1 MKIIVFA
8 LERAALTLLI
18 AAGIGMALCPRAD
31 AQPDFSDQASVLA
44 ARSGV
49 SLEQA
54 AARVKRKTGGRIL
67 SAETINRKG
76 KRVHRI
82 KVLRPNGN
90 VEIVF
95 VKAE

>member
-1 MKIIVFA
+1 MKIVFSLKRTVLA
-8 LERAALTLLI
+8 LLI
-18 AAGIGMALCPRAD
+18 TTGSGMSLCPQAEARAG
-31 AQPDFSDQASVLA
+31 FSDQALVLA

-67 SAETINRKG
+67 SAETITRKG
-76 KRVHRI
+76 RRVHRI
-82 KVLRPNGN
+82 KVLRPDGN
-90 VEIVF
+90 VKVVF

>member
-1 MKIIVFA
+1 MKSVFRQERVVVA
-8 LERAALTLLI
+8 LLLATI
-18 AAGIGMALCPRAD
+18 SSIGLCPQAEARAS
-31 AQPDFSDQASVLA
+31 FSNHALVLA
-44 ARSGV
+44 ARGGV

-76 KRVHRI
+76 RRVHRI

-90 VEIVF
+90 VKILF
-95 VKAE
+95 IKAE